1 MARSALVMVTR
12 GEVDLV
18 ERAVRSAGEFV
29 DETVILDLGVPASA
43 ADAWAELGARVVP
56 GEWSSDASSCRNT
69 ALEAADADWNLVLE
83 AEEWLASG
91 VDALRLFTDRDP
103 DRVGLVEIRRAIGG
117 VREADHPRHLAPRLL
132 PRGVR
137 YEGAR
142 HEEPVFD
149 LPVEHTGIVLRCDD
163 VETARWRADHAL
175 TEAVVLQA
183 LSVRP
188 GDPGLLLDLA
198 DELRACSRFAEAS
211 HHYTSALLATPTTDP
226 RRHAVVVGA
235 LEAYT
240 KAGRIKDAVALL
252 NGEAAQWQHSPD
264 LAFLAGDLFFE
275 MLLATPVPA
284 PDLAALVETSWRRC
298 LDLGERPDL
307 SGSVHGR
314 GSFLAAQNLGVLC
327 LVLGL
332 GEEAQRWS
340 ERAGELRLGTPSV
353 GGPLG

>member
-12 GEVDLV
+12 GEDDLV
-18 ERAVRSAGEFV
+18 ERALRSARPFV
-29 DETVILDLGVPASA
+29 DEAVVLDLGA
-43 ADAWAELGARVVP
+43 APQAVDRWREAGARVVP
-56 GEWSSDASSCRNT
+56 GEWTTDAAACRNA
-69 ALEAADADWNLVLE
+69 ALAAADADWNLVLE

-91 VDALRLFTDRDP
+91 VDALRLFTARP
-103 DRVGLVEIRRAIGG
+103 PECVGLVEIHRAIGG

-149 LPVEHTGIVLRCDD
+149 LPVEHAGVVLRTDD
-163 VETARWRADHAL
+163 VESARWRADHAVN
-175 TEAVVLQA
+175 EALLLQA
-183 LSVRP
+183 LAVRP

-198 DELRACSRFAEAS
+198 DEVRVSGRVAEAS
-211 HHYTSALLATPTTDP
+211 DRYTAALLATPTTDP

-240 KAGRIKDAVALL
+240 KAGRLREAVALL
-252 NGEAAQWQHSPD
+252 HAEAAAWHHSPD

-275 MLLATPVPA
+275 MVLGTPA
-284 PDLAALVETSWRRC
+284 PSAELVALVEGSWRRC

-307 SGSVHGR
+307 SGAVHGR
-314 GSFLAAQNLGVLC
+314 GSFLAAQNLGVLF
-327 LVLGL
+327 LVLGR
-332 GEEAQRWS
+332 GEEAQQWF
-340 ERAGELRLGTPSV
+340 ERAGVLRLGAPSV